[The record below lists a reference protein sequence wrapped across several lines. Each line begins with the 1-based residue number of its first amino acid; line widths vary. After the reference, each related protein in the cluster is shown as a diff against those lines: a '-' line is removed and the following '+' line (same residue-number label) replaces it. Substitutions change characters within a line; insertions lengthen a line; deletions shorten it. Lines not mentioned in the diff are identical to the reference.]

1 MKNSREEIIIPKKK
15 LNKGLDGDI
24 VAVRVYTKKNIKE
37 GEVINVIERK
47 KREYVGILERKN
59 DYGFVLCQKG
69 NMYTDLFIEPNE
81 IKSYKEG
88 EKVVAIIKNWEE
100 NKDSPNGKIVK
111 SLGNP
116 GESDT
121 EVHAILHQY
130 GLPYEFPNQV
140 EEEANRIFRKIKEKE
155 IKKEKTLEEF

>member
-1 MKNSREEIIIPKKK
+1 
-15 LNKGLDGDI
+15 
-24 VAVRVYTKKNIKE
+24 
-37 GEVINVIERK
+37 
-47 KREYVGILERKN
+47 
-59 DYGFVLCQKG
+59 
-69 NMYTDLFIEPNE
+69 MYTDLFIEPNE

-100 NKDSPNGKIVK
+100 YKDSPNGKIVK

-155 IKKEKTLEEF
+155 IKKEKTIEEF